1 MVKVISGLMVNG
13 PMNPDHCKDVSL
25 RHVDFSLTEENIDTN
40 LDGKKAYTRT
50 DFMILKHEDEVA
62 VIKVTKE
69 GGKDLFRPISGY
81 QTVSLP
87 DDTVYVRDEQIDV
100 LNASHMARV
109 ARHHPGKTVVVSGM
123 FNHVSFLQE
132 ENLLDLF
139 VVDVVPPSP
148 SKLSV
153 LVERAFS
160 TGLVDLPIVPH
171 FLDID
176 LNELEKRVTTGSVMF
191 PCRASGLESARKVYF
206 LDETPVLDE
215 DVTLIGCDLSRRIFN
230 SVYRKEPRSLD
241 MCPRNL
247 AGTEGKTLVKCCS
260 VKEGFIIDGNV
271 ASVPWGATV
280 LDVVGAI
287 NSLFGHRPYGPLV
300 LGRTDP

>member
-1 MVKVISGLMVNG
+1 LTIHER
-13 PMNPDHCKDVSL
+13 MNPDHCKDVSL
-25 RHVDFSLTEENIDTN
+25 RNVEFSLTAQSIAINII
-40 LDGKKAYTRT
+40 GKNAYTRT
-50 DFMILKHEDEVA
+50 DFMILKHDDEVA
-62 VIKVTKE
+62 VIKVNKDS
-69 GGKDLFRPISGY
+69 GKDLFRPISSY
-81 QTVSLP
+81 ELVSLP
-87 DDTVYVRDEQIDV
+87 EDSVFIRDEDIDV
-100 LNASHMARV
+100 LNASQMARK
-109 ARHHPGKTVVVSGM
+109 AREHPGKTVVVSGM

-132 ENLLDLF
+132 EKLLDLY

-160 TGLVDLPIVPH
+160 TGLIELPIVPH
-171 FLDID
+171 YQDID
-176 LNELEKRVTTGSVMF
+176 LNELEKNVETEGVVF
-191 PCRASGLESARKVYF
+191 PCRASGLKSDRNVYF

-215 DVTLIGCDLSRRIFN
+215 EVTLIGCDLSRRIFN
-230 SVYRKEPRSLD
+230 SIYHKEARSFD

-247 AGTEGKTLVKCCS
+247 AQTEGKTLVKCCS
-260 VKEGFIIDGNV
+260 VKEGFVIDGDI

-300 LGRTDP
+300 LGRTKP

>member
-1 MVKVISGLMVNG
+1 
-13 PMNPDHCKDVSL
+13 MNPDHCKDVSL
-25 RHVDFSLTEENIDTN
+25 RHVDFSLTEENISRN

-50 DFMILKHEDEVA
+50 DFMILKNDEAVA
-62 VIKVTKE
+62 VIKVIKE
-69 GGKDLFRPISGY
+69 GGKDLFRPISTY
-81 QTVSLP
+81 QVVSLP
-87 DDTVYVRDEQIDV
+87 EDTVYLRDEGIDV
-100 LNASHMARV
+100 LNASHMARK
-109 ARHHPGKTVVVSGM
+109 AREHPGKTVVVSGM

-132 ENLLDLF
+132 ENLLDLY

-160 TGLVDLPIVPH
+160 TGMVDLPIVPH
-171 FLDID
+171 YRDID
-176 LNELEKRVTTGSVMF
+176 LNELERNVMTEAVMF
-191 PCRASGLESARKVYF
+191 PCRASGLESERKVYF
-206 LDETPVLDE
+206 LDETPVVE
-215 DVTLIGCDLSRRIFN
+215 GEVTLIGCDLSRRIFN
-230 SVYRKEPRSLD
+230 SVYRREPTSLD

-247 AGTEGKTLVKCCS
+247 ARTKGKTLVKCCG
-260 VKEGFIIDGNV
+260 VKDGFEIDGDV

-300 LGRTDP
+300 LGRADP

>member
-1 MVKVISGLMVNG
+1 M
-13 PMNPDHCKDVSL
+13 
-25 RHVDFSLTEENIDTN
+25 
-40 LDGKKAYTRT
+40 
-50 DFMILKHEDEVA
+50 
-62 VIKVTKE
+62 
-69 GGKDLFRPISGY
+69 
-81 QTVSLP
+81 
-87 DDTVYVRDEQIDV
+87 RDEGIDV
-100 LNASHMARV
+100 LNASHMARKV
-109 ARHHPGKTVVVSGM
+109 REHPGKTVVVSGM

-160 TGLVDLPIVPH
+160 TGLVELPIVPH
-171 FLDID
+171 YQDID
-176 LNELEKRVTTGSVMF
+176 LNELEGNVGTEAVMF
-191 PCRASGLESARKVYF
+191 PCRASGLESKREVYF
-206 LDETPVLDE
+206 LDETPDLKE
-215 DVTLIGCDLSRRIFN
+215 EVTLIGCDLSRRIFN
-230 SVYRKEPRSLD
+230 SIYRKEPTSLD

-247 AGTEGKTLVKCCS
+247 AVMKGKTLVKCCA
-260 VKEGFIIDGNV
+260 VKEGFVIDGQM

-300 LGRTDP
+300 LGRADP

>member
-1 MVKVISGLMVNG
+1 
-13 PMNPDHCKDVSL
+13 
-25 RHVDFSLTEENIDTN
+25 
-40 LDGKKAYTRT
+40 
-50 DFMILKHEDEVA
+50 DEVA
-62 VIKVTKE
+62 IIKVVKAV
-69 GGKDLFRPISGY
+69 GKDLFRPISRY
-81 QTVSLP
+81 EIVSLP
-87 DDTVYVRDEQIDV
+87 DDTVFIRDEEIDV
-100 LNASHMARV
+100 LNMSQMARM
-109 ARHHPGKTVVVSGM
+109 ARERPGKTVVVSGM

-132 ENLLDLF
+132 GNILDLY

-171 FLDID
+171 YQDID
-176 LNELEKRVTTGSVMF
+176 LNMLEKKVETKGVMF
-191 PCRASGLESARKVYF
+191 PCRASGLESGLDVYF
-206 LDETPVLDE
+206 LDETPVLE
-215 DVTLIGCDLSRRIFN
+215 GEITLIGCDLSRRIF
-230 SVYRKEPRSLD
+230 SSLYHREVGTLD

-247 AGTEGKTLVKCCS
+247 ARTKGKTLVKCCS
-260 VKEGFIIDGNV
+260 VKEGFVIDGDV

>member
-1 MVKVISGLMVNG
+1 MG

-25 RHVDFSLTEENIDTN
+25 RHVDFSLTRDNIAIN
-40 LDGKKAYTRT
+40 LEGKKAYTRT
-50 DFMILKHEDEVA
+50 DFMILKHEEEVA
-62 VIKVTKE
+62 VIRVIKE
-69 GGKDLFRPISGY
+69 RGKDLFRPISGY
-81 QTVSLP
+81 QIVSIP
-87 DDTVYVRDEQIDV
+87 DETVYVRDEGIDV
-100 LNASHMARV
+100 LNASHMARK
-109 ARHHPGKTVVVSGM
+109 ARQHPGKTVVVSGM

-153 LVERAFS
+153 LAERAFS

-171 FLDID
+171 YRDID
-176 LNELEKRVTTGSVMF
+176 LNELEKEVSTKAVMF
-191 PCRASGLESARKVYF
+191 PCRASGLESARDVYF
-206 LDETPVLDE
+206 LDETPVLAQE
-215 DVTLIGCDLSRRIFN
+215 VTLIGCDLSRRIFN

-247 AGTEGKTLVKCCS
+247 AKKEGKTLVKCCS
-260 VKEGFIIDGNV
+260 VKEGFVIDGEV

>member
-1 MVKVISGLMVNG
+1 
-13 PMNPDHCKDVSL
+13 MNPDHCKDVSL
-25 RHVDFSLTEENIDTN
+25 RHVDFHLTEENIAIN
-40 LDGKKAYTRT
+40 LEGKKAYTRT
-50 DFMILKHEDEVA
+50 DFMILKHEDGVA
-62 VIKVTKE
+62 VIKVVKE

-81 QTVSLP
+81 QIVSLP
-87 DDTVYVRDEQIDV
+87 DDSVYIRDEEIDV
-100 LNASHMARV
+100 LNASHMARK
-109 ARHHPGKTVVVSGM
+109 ARQHPGKTVVVSGM

-160 TGLVDLPIVPH
+160 TGLVELPIVPH
-171 FLDID
+171 YQDID
-176 LNELEKRVTTGSVMF
+176 LNELEKKVRTKAVMF
-191 PCRASGLESARKVYF
+191 PCRASGLESDREVYF
-206 LDETPVLDE
+206 LDETPEVKGE
-215 DVTLIGCDLSRRIFN
+215 ITLIGCDLSRRIFN
-230 SVYRKEPRSLD
+230 SVYRKEPKSLD

-247 AGTEGKTLVKCCS
+247 AMTEGKTLVKCCS
-260 VKEGFIIDGNV
+260 VKEGFVIDGDV

-287 NSLFGHRPYGPLV
+287 NSLFGHRPYGPLMI
-300 LGRTDP
+300 GRADP

>member
-1 MVKVISGLMVNG
+1 
-13 PMNPDHCKDVSL
+13 MNPDHCKDVSL
-25 RHVDFSLTEENIDTN
+25 RHVDFPLTEENIAGN
-40 LDGKKAYTRT
+40 IDGKKAYTRT
-50 DFMILKHEDEVA
+50 DFMILRNGEETA
-62 VIKVTKE
+62 VIKVIK
-69 GGKDLFRPISGY
+69 GSGKDLFRPISSF
-81 QTVSLP
+81 QIVSLP
-87 DDTVYVRDEQIDV
+87 HHTVFIRDEAIDV
-100 LNASHMARV
+100 LNASQMARL
-109 ARHHPGKTVVVSGM
+109 ARDNPGKTVVVSGM

-171 FLDID
+171 YQDID
-176 LNELEKRVTTGSVMF
+176 LNLLEKSVGTSGVMF
-191 PCRASGLESARKVYF
+191 PCRASGLESGRKVYF
-206 LDETPVLDE
+206 LDETPALEGDM
-215 DVTLIGCDLSRRIFN
+215 TLVGCDLSRRIFR
-230 SVYRKEPRSLD
+230 SIYRREVSTLD
-241 MCPRNL
+241 MCPKNL
-247 AGTEGKTLVKCCS
+247 ARIKGKTLVKCCS
-260 VKEGFIIDGNV
+260 VKEGFIIEGDM

-287 NSLFGHRPYGPLV
+287 NSLFGQRPFGPLV

>member
-1 MVKVISGLMVNG
+1 
-13 PMNPDHCKDVSL
+13 MNPDHCKDVSL
-25 RHVDFSLTEENIDTN
+25 RHVDFSLTKENIAVN
-40 LDGKKAYTRT
+40 IDGKSAYTRT
-50 DFMILKHEDEVA
+50 DFMILKHGEEMA
-62 VIKVTKE
+62 VIKVVKE
-69 GGKDLFRPISGY
+69 GGKDLFRRISAY
-81 QTVSLP
+81 EIVSLP
-87 DDTVYVRDEQIDV
+87 NDTLFIRDEGIDV
-100 LNASHMARV
+100 LNASQMARL
-109 ARHHPGKTVVVSGM
+109 ARAHPGKTVVVSGM

-171 FLDID
+171 YQDID
-176 LNELEKRVTTGSVMF
+176 LNQLEKNVVTKAVMF
-191 PCRASGLESARKVYF
+191 PCRASGLDSKRKVYF
-206 LDETPVLDE
+206 LDETPALE
-215 DVTLIGCDLSRRIFN
+215 GDVTLIGCDLSRRIFN
-230 SVYRKEPRSLD
+230 SIYRREARSVD

-247 AGTEGKTLVKCCS
+247 AKTRGKTLVKCCS
-260 VKEGFIIDGNV
+260 VKEGFVIDGDL

-287 NSLFGHRPYGPLV
+287 NSLFGYGPYGPLV

>member
-1 MVKVISGLMVNG
+1 
-13 PMNPDHCKDVSL
+13 MNPDHCKDVSL
-25 RHVDFSLTEENIDTN
+25 RHVDFPLTEENISKN
-40 LDGKKAYTRT
+40 ADGKKAYTRT
-50 DFMILKHEDEVA
+50 DYLILKHGEETA

-69 GGKDLFRPISGY
+69 AGKDLFRPISDL
-81 QTVSLP
+81 QIVSLP
-87 DDTVYVRDEQIDV
+87 DETIYIRDEGIDV
-100 LNASHMARV
+100 LNASHMARK
-109 ARHHPGKTVVVSGM
+109 ARQHLGKTVVVSGM

-171 FLDID
+171 YQDID
-176 LNELEKRVTTGSVMF
+176 LNTLEKKVKISAVMF
-191 PCRASGLESARKVYF
+191 PCRASGLESERDVFF
-206 LDETPVLDE
+206 LDETPVLE
-215 DVTLIGCDLSRRIFN
+215 GEVTLIGCDLSRRIFN
-230 SVYRKEPRSLD
+230 SVYRKEPLSLD

-247 AGTEGKTLVKCCS
+247 AERKGKTLVKCCS
-260 VKEGFIIDGNV
+260 VKEGFVIDGDV

-300 LGRTDP
+300 LGGTDP

>member
-1 MVKVISGLMVNG
+1 
-13 PMNPDHCKDVSL
+13 MNPDHCKDVSL
-25 RHVDFSLTEENIDTN
+25 RHVDFPLTEENIAGN
-40 LDGKKAYTRT
+40 IDGKKAYTRT
-50 DFMILKHEDEVA
+50 DFMILRNGEETA

-69 GGKDLFRPISGY
+69 KGKDLFRPICGHEV
-81 QTVSLP
+81 VSLP
-87 DDTVYVRDEQIDV
+87 DDTIYLKDETIDV
-100 LNASHMARV
+100 LNQSQMARV
-109 ARHHPGKTVVVSGM
+109 ARQHQGKTVVVSGM

-171 FLDID
+171 YQDVD
-176 LNELEKRVTTGSVMF
+176 LNELERKVTAKGVMF
-191 PCRASGLESARKVYF
+191 PCRASGLESKRKVFF
-206 LDETPVLDE
+206 LDETPVLE
-215 DVTLIGCDLSRRIFN
+215 EEVTLIGCDLSRRIYR
-230 SVYRKEPRSLD
+230 SVYKREAGAID

-247 AGTEGKTLVKCCS
+247 AKTKGKTLVKCCS
-260 VKEGFIIDGNV
+260 VKEGFVIDGDV

-287 NSLFGHRPYGPLV
+287 NSLFGHSPFGPLV
-300 LGRTDP
+300 LRWPDP